1 LVGLLQLLVFGLQ
14 ARRLRETIDT
24 MRNIDSGQS
33 AKVQATIDQAA
44 RTAAAMEKIS
54 EAMADNVESIRESVA
69 TSKQIAARQKEVTEL
84 QLRAYLSVVIGLGLL
99 QDRKNGVKFE
109 AQPLLVN
116 NGHTPANKVITSIQA
131 DILPSPLGR
140 DYVLPPFPGRPSG
153 EGVIPAHQNRVMSG
167 VVDNFIADQD
177 VADVMRGNGRGLFV
191 WGSVSYED
199 AFKQPRTVEFC
210 QQITWLP
217 DGRIWGYYPE
227 NRNRA
232 D

>member
-1 LVGLLQLLVFGLQ
+1 
-14 ARRLRETIDT
+14 
-24 MRNIDSGQS
+24 
-33 AKVQATIDQAA
+33 
-44 RTAAAMEKIS
+44 
-54 EAMADNVESIRESVA
+54 
-69 TSKQIAARQKEVTEL
+69 
-84 QLRAYLSVVIGLGLL
+84 
-99 QDRKNGVKFE
+99 
-109 AQPLLVN
+109 
-116 NGHTPANKVITSIQA
+116 
-131 DILPSPLGR
+131 
-140 DYVLPPFPGRPSG
+140 
-153 EGVIPAHQNRVMSG
+153 MSG